1 MTRTRVEKR
10 DRSILTLKNKNFSN
24 RVFRHKERDA
34 MKKSELD
41 TLTHFGDYSALTG
54 AKGEPKR
61 KKKKVVGG
69 KSKKKR

>member
-1 MTRTRVEKR
+1 M
-10 DRSILTLKNKNFSN
+10 LKQCF
-24 RVFRHKERDA
+24 FRHKERDA

-69 KSKKKR
+69 KKKKR